1 MAMQQHPETVGPV
14 LAKHTSPPAALRPY
28 ILVVALSA
36 AASAYFSAAGLLLH
50 FSFRSYGWDLG
61 IFDQV
66 LWNTAHGRLFEYSF
80 RNILYLGDHFSPALL
95 LLSPLAL
102 LGAGPAPLLVAQG
115 IAFGAACIPLF
126 AAVRRLA
133 GPGPAWFVTSAYVL
147 GLAQGRAVTYDFH
160 PDAFIPLFAFT
171 ALWGLASGRKT
182 ALIAASL
189 AILTV
194 KEDMALLVLG
204 LCWVAWL
211 AFGAKREAAV
221 IAVVGIV
228 YSAVVVLAVMPEI
241 RGDDTNPLSE
251 RYGYLGD
258 NAPEMLF
265 NAVTQPHLIFDQ
277 LNRWSAFEAVALVLL
292 GAGLLPLATPRLWP
306 PLALLLLAPLLAQ
319 HPAQSTLSL
328 HYMVVPATFALVVA
342 AVALKTSE
350 PWSYLTRFSAKQV
363 PRSHVAS
370 LAVFACA
377 VAVFA
382 WKSPLPPSF
391 AAEPSRYQVDSH
403 SRLARSFVDDVPD
416 GVGVSAQATFVPHLS
431 QREDIYEFPRI
442 EDADWVLLDEKR
454 PVPSYDQHGFD
465 DCRREL
471 PALGFDIVRQEDR
484 ITLWQ
489 RTRQP
494 EEDATCG

>member
-1 MAMQQHPETVGPV
+1 
-14 LAKHTSPPAALRPY
+14 
-28 ILVVALSA
+28 
-36 AASAYFSAAGLLLH
+36 
-50 FSFRSYGWDLG
+50 
-61 IFDQV
+61 
-66 LWNTAHGRLFEYSF
+66 
-80 RNILYLGDHFSPALL
+80 
-95 LLSPLAL
+95 
-102 LGAGPAPLLVAQG
+102 
-115 IAFGAACIPLF
+115 
-126 AAVRRLA
+126 
-133 GPGPAWFVTSAYVL
+133 
-147 GLAQGRAVTYDFH
+147 
-160 PDAFIPLFAFT
+160 
-171 ALWGLASGRKT
+171 
-182 ALIAASL
+182 
-189 AILTV
+189 
-194 KEDMALLVLG
+194 
-204 LCWVAWL
+204 
-211 AFGAKREAAV
+211 
-221 IAVVGIV
+221 
-228 YSAVVVLAVMPEI
+228 MPEI

-265 NAVTQPHLIFDQ
+265 SAVTQPHLIFDQ

-292 GAGLLPLATPRLWP
+292 GAGLLPLAAPRLWP

-342 AVALKTSE
+342 ACVLKSTATPISLGFG
-350 PWSYLTRFSAKQV
+350 SRMRAGASAAAGATLV
-363 PRSHVAS
+363 
-370 LAVFACA
+370 CA
-377 VAVFA
+377 AGIFA

-416 GVGVSAQATFVPHLS
+416 GVAVSAQATFVPHLS

-442 EDADWVLLDEKR
+442 EDADWILLDEKR
-454 PVPSYDQHGFD
+454 PVPSYDQHGFE

-494 EEDATCG
+494 EEDATCE

>member
-1 MAMQQHPETVGPV
+1 M
-14 LAKHTSPPAALRPY
+14 
-28 ILVVALSA
+28 
-36 AASAYFSAAGLLLH
+36 
-50 FSFRSYGWDLG
+50 
-61 IFDQV
+61 
-66 LWNTAHGRLFEYSF
+66 
-80 RNILYLGDHFSPALL
+80 
-95 LLSPLAL
+95 
-102 LGAGPAPLLVAQG
+102 
-115 IAFGAACIPLF
+115 
-126 AAVRRLA
+126 
-133 GPGPAWFVTSAYVL
+133 
-147 GLAQGRAVTYDFH
+147 
-160 PDAFIPLFAFT
+160 
-171 ALWGLASGRKT
+171 
-182 ALIAASL
+182 
-189 AILTV
+189 
-194 KEDMALLVLG
+194 LG

-221 IAVVGIV
+221 IAVGAIV
-228 YSAVVVLAVMPEI
+228 YSVVVVLALMPEI

-265 NAVTQPHLIFDQ
+265 NAITQPHLIFDQ

-292 GAGLLPLATPRLWP
+292 GAGLLPLAATPRLWP

-342 AVALKTSE
+342 ACVLKSAATRPISLGFGSRMRAGAAAAGAAL
-350 PWSYLTRFSAKQV
+350 V
-363 PRSHVAS
+363 
-370 LAVFACA
+370 CA
-377 VAVFA
+377 AGIFA

-403 SRLARSFVDDVPD
+403 SRLARSFVDDVPG
-416 GVGVSAQATFVPHLS
+416 GVAVSAQATFVPHLS

-442 EDADWVLLDEKR
+442 EDADWILLDEKR
-454 PVPSYDQHGFD
+454 PVPSYDQHGFE